1 MLACL
6 FRTNSTPH
14 RANLSAYTA
23 AQNSRQPTFPLV
35 QYKIYCLLF
44 LRLCKL
50 CAAEAIMFS
59 LCPVAPMSHAN
70 IGISFVSREYTERI
84 SVQFAAGNY
93 YHQHV

>member
-44 LRLCKL
+44 YVSANYARRRLL
-50 CAAEAIMFS
+50 CF
-59 LCPVAPMSHAN
+59 LYVPLPRCPMP
-70 IGISFVSREYTERI
+70 IGISFVSHEYTEWI
-84 SVQFAAGNY
+84 SMQFAAGNY
-93 YHQHV
+93 YHQHI